1 MKGTAYEPLT
11 LSFLRPTAPAPA
23 PKNSTLPANLTDD
36 LTTHPHPPTT
46 GARIAIRGEDF
57 LVYDVKSYDDHYLI
71 SGEGVSE
78 LVRGQYYTFDTALDD
93 YELIAP
99 ENTVLVPDTDSGYR
113 KTKLY
118 LETQVRNAFTTSE
131 KITVADKG
139 ALDLAAYQLTP
150 TTKALALPR
159 ARLLIADGVGLG
171 KTIEV
176 GILLAE
182 LMKRGRGKRVL
193 VLALKS
199 ILAQFQQE
207 IWSRFSIP
215 LVRLDSLGIAKINA
229 EIPANKNPFDYFDKT
244 IISIDT
250 LKNNARFQ
258 HYLEQTR
265 WDVII
270 IDECHTVAN
279 LGSQRGQLAN
289 RLSERCDSLI
299 MTSATPHN
307 GKREN
312 FANLM
317 SMLEPTSVPRN
328 LEFTRETIDKYFVR
342 RFKKDIYDAA
352 VQSNFREREIV
363 PAYTKLHPEEEAFLA
378 WQQELKAKE
387 AAAGRKIHQF
397 FSIILFKA
405 YLSSPA
411 AARETLENR
420 LSKLSGKLDEND
432 ANEIEEGNSDLQ
444 GEYDQ
449 LEEGLQLLQKVTPPM
464 SPLSGG
470 EGPGDRRFYDSKLNA
485 FVKLLKDLGW
495 KGGKNDE
502 RIVVFAE
509 RIATLTYL
517 EKELSRAFKL
527 KEKVVQRFD
536 GSLTDVDQQRVIEDF
551 GTEASSIRL
560 FLTSDA
566 GAQGVNLHYFC
577 HRMVNYDLPWSI
589 ITLDQRN
596 GRIDRYGQQQTPF
609 IHYLLAESSEDGLAS
624 DLHILERIREKEEEV
639 KNTLGTVGTVLQLYD
654 NKAEEDHTARALV
667 QGKAD
672 YLEAPITPADET
684 AAGLEAL
691 LALYAGS
698 QAEDETNVSV
708 DSLLDKDVS
717 FYEDDFA
724 YYRELLEYLQHTG
737 SVAEDQIKIRDQQID
752 VSSSPELK
760 PLLQDLPPEAKPG
773 KGEIFR
779 LTTDQKTVMNAIA
792 AARGDTSGWAK
803 TQLLYDLHPLARYW
817 MSKLET
823 SIEKGNAPVARVSQL
838 AAGQR
843 SFVFH
848 GQVTNKLGRN
858 VLSDFFVLTLQDG
871 TVSRRPEPLETFLET
886 FHLTEKL
893 YTGRTSAADLEQLH
907 ADLPLAIEFAREMHM
922 IPRQN
927 ELRRKMEGQQR
938 EYQAELNQWFN
949 PGGEELPLDHDGKFL
964 GERSILDERS
974 GFVKNMTSLEQVPY
988 LRVLAVFYGGS

>member
-1 MKGTAYEPLT
+1 M
-11 LSFLRPTAPAPA
+11 PTQA
-23 PKNSTLPANLTDD
+23 
-36 LTTHPHPPTT
+36 HPPTT

-57 LVYDVKSYDDHYLI
+57 LVYDVKHYGGEHYLI

-78 LVRGQYYTFDTALDD
+78 LVRGQYYTFDTALDEF
-93 YELIAP
+93 ELIAP

-139 ALDLAAYQLTP
+139 ALDLATYQLTP

-215 LVRLDSLGIAKINA
+215 LVRLDSLGIARINA

-279 LGSQRGQLAN
+279 PGSQRGQLAN

-342 RFKKDIYDAA
+342 RFKKDIDDAA
-352 VQSNFREREIV
+352 VQSNFREREVI
-363 PAYTKLHPEEEAFLA
+363 ATHTKLHPEEEAFLA
-378 WQQELKAKE
+378 WQQALKARE
-387 AAAGRKIHQF
+387 AAAGRQIHQF

-411 AARETLENR
+411 AAKETLDNR
-420 LSKLSGKLDEND
+420 MRKLTTKLDEN
-432 ANEIEEGNSDLQ
+432 AGNEIVEGVSDL
-444 GEYDQ
+444 EAEFDQ
-449 LEEGLQLLQKVTPPM
+449 LEVGLRLLTKVLLPASPDSGGATLLVQGQNVNDATDKQPKTRSVFKKPLPRGEGL
-464 SPLSGG
+464 GRG
-470 EGPGDRRFYDSKLNA
+470 FNDSKLNA
-485 FVKLLKDLGW
+485 LIKLLKDLGW
-495 KGGKNDE
+495 KGSKNDE

-527 KEKVVQRFD
+527 KERAVQRFD

-551 GTEASSIRL
+551 GTEASSVRL

-667 QGKAD
+667 QGKPD
-672 YLEAPITPADET
+672 YLETPPTPEEET

-698 QAEDETNVSV
+698 NAGQETKVSV
-708 DSLLDKDVS
+708 NTLLDKDVS
-717 FYEDDFA
+717 FYENDFA

-737 SVAEDQIKIRDQQID
+737 TVAEDQIKIREDQID
-752 VSSSPELK
+752 VSASPELK
-760 PLLQDLPPEAKPG
+760 PLLEDLPPEAKPR

-779 LTTDQKTVMNAIA
+779 LSTNRETVMKAIS

-823 SIEKGNAPVARVSQL
+823 SIEKGHAPVARVSQL
-838 AAGQR
+838 ATGQR

-871 TVSRRPEPLETFLET
+871 TVSRRPEPLEDFLET
-886 FHLTEKL
+886 FQLTGKL
-893 YTGRTSAADLEQLH
+893 YTSHTSAEDLEHLRE
-907 ADLPLAIEFAREMHM
+907 DLPLAIEFARELHM
-922 IPRQN
+922 IPKQGA
-927 ELRRKMEGQQR
+927 LQRRMKQQQE

-949 PGGEELPLDHDGKFL
+949 PGGEELPIDNDGTFL
-964 GERSILDERS
+964 GDRSILDERS
-974 GFVKNMTSLEQVPY
+974 QFVKNMTSLEQIPY
-988 LRVLAVFYGGS
+988 LRVLAVFYGGRGN

>member
-1 MKGTAYEPLT
+1 M
-11 LSFLRPTAPAPA
+11 
-23 PKNSTLPANLTDD
+23 
-36 LTTHPHPPTT
+36 TTHLQPPTT

-57 LVYDVKSYDDHYLI
+57 LVYDVKSYSDEHYLI

-139 ALDLAAYQLTP
+139 ALDLATYQLTP

-215 LVRLDSLGIAKINA
+215 LVRLDSLGIARINA

-279 LGSQRGQLAN
+279 LGSQRGQLAK

-317 SMLEPTSVPRN
+317 SMLEPTAVPRN

-342 RFKKDIYDAA
+342 RFKKDIDDAA
-352 VQSNFREREIV
+352 VQSNFKEREVV
-363 PAYTKLHPEEEAFLA
+363 PTHTKLHPEEEAFLA
-378 WQQELKAKE
+378 WQQELKASE
-387 AAAGRKIHQF
+387 AAAGRQIHQF

-420 LSKLSGKLDEND
+420 LNRISGKLDENA
-432 ANEIEEGNSDLQ
+432 ANDVQEGNDDLSA
-444 GEYDQ
+444 EYDQ
-449 LEEGLQLLQKVTPPM
+449 LEQGLKLLTKVVAN
-464 SPLSGG
+464 SA
-470 EGPGDRRFYDSKLNA
+470 DSKLNA
-485 FVKLLKDLGW
+485 FVKLLEELDW

-517 EKELSRAFKL
+517 EKELSRIFKL
-527 KEKVVQRFD
+527 KEKAVQRFD

-551 GTEASSIRL
+551 GTEASPIRL

-596 GRIDRYGQQQTPF
+596 GRIDRYGQQQTPV
-609 IHYLLAESSEDGLAS
+609 IHYLLAESSEEGLAS

-667 QGKAD
+667 QSKSD
-672 YLEAPITPADET
+672 YLETPATPRDET
-684 AAGLEAL
+684 AAGLEML
-691 LALYAGS
+691 LGLYAGE
-698 QAEDETNVSV
+698 QAEEAATVTVTD
-708 DSLLDKDVS
+708 LLDQDVS
-717 FYEDDFA
+717 FYANDFA
-724 YYRELLEYLQHTG
+724 YYRELLEYLEHTNALPEG
-737 SVAEDQIKIRDQQID
+737 QIKIREDQID
-752 VSSSPELK
+752 VSASPVLK
-760 PLLQDLPPEAKPG
+760 PLLRDLPPEAKPK

-779 LTTDQKTVMNAIA
+779 LTTDREIVMKAIA
-792 AARGDTSGWAK
+792 TARGDSSSWAK

-823 SIEKGNAPVARVSQL
+823 SIEKGHAPVARVSQL

-871 TVSRRPEPLETFLET
+871 IVSRRPEPLENFLET
-886 FHLTEKL
+886 FQLTEKL
-893 YTGRTSAADLEQLH
+893 YTGHTSASDLEQLH
-907 ADLPLAIEFAREMHM
+907 KDLPLAIEFAREMHM

-927 ELRRKMEGQQR
+927 ELRRKMENQQR
-938 EYQAELNQWFN
+938 EYQTELNQWFN
-949 PGGEELPLDHDGKFL
+949 PTGEELPLDHDGKFL
-964 GERSILDERS
+964 GDRSILDEQS
-974 GFVKNMTSLEQVPY
+974 QFVKNMTSLEQVPY
-988 LRVLAVFYGGS
+988 LRVLGVFVGGG